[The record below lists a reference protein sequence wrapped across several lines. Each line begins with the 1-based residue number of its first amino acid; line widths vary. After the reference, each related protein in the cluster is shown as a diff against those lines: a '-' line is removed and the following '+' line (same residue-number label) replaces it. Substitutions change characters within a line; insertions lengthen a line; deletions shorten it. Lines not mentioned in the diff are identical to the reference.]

1 VSTDFYIQKVAILG
15 AGTMGAQIA
24 AFFAGAGIKT
34 YLYDLPG
41 KDKDKNQLVI
51 KSIDAL
57 RKLQPSPLVSKEVA
71 DLIEPAN
78 YEDHLEY
85 LRSCDLVLE
94 AVAER
99 PDIKAQLFSKIL
111 PYLGEKTILASNT
124 SGLSIN
130 ELATHLPETV
140 KQRFLGIHF
149 FNPPR
154 YLPLVELISG
164 EKTSVP
170 LMQALETFLV
180 STLGKTV
187 IYAKDTPNFIAN
199 RIGVFS
205 ILAVCH
211 YAEQFNIGLEVV
223 DALTGKL
230 LGRPKSATFR
240 TADLVGL
247 DVLGHV
253 VDTMNKGLSSDPWHA
268 YFQSPSWIQ
277 VLVKQGAL
285 GQKTKKGIYHKQADG
300 LYVWGIANKQY
311 RLSNQKADAGVVDI
325 LKEKDLVKRFKALRE
340 STHPQAQFLWA
351 CHRELFAYCAYCLPE
366 IAHTTRDIDLAIRKG
381 YGWKEGPF
389 EIWQQ
394 AGFTEILSWI
404 EADVEAAKTMAKIT
418 LPSWVKTHKPYEPGK
433 AFSASE
439 SKYLPRTQLPVYQRQ
454 LFYDATFNETFDEGK
469 TLYENEGVRLWQ
481 LGNDGIGILSFKSKM
496 CTVSEQVLDGIFASI
511 TVAEQQC
518 KAMVIWQ
525 RHGQHFS
532 AGADLMQ
539 AGEKFL
545 MEGPPA
551 LETMLTKFQNANLA
565 LRYAKVP
572 VVAAVRGYA
581 FGGGCEMLMHSDH
594 VVACVESYIG
604 LVEVAVGLIPGAGG
618 CKELALRASQAQNPE
633 KALQDSYKHVAM
645 AEVAKSAFE
654 ARQIGYLRQSDT
666 IIVNS
671 DELLYVA
678 KVHATALA
686 ESNYR
691 APLPQQFK
699 VIGRP
704 GIATIR
710 MLLANMKEGQQIS
723 EYDYFISDRLAD
735 IMCGGQIDGNTVV
748 DEEWVLRKERQ
759 VFMELVENEKTFQR
773 IQHMLDTGKPLR
785 N

>member
-1 VSTDFYIQKVAILG
+1 MSTECYIEKVAILG

-24 AFFAGAGIKT
+24 ALFAGAGVKT
-34 YLYDLPG
+34 YLYDLPA
-41 KDKDKNQLVI
+41 KDKDKNQQVK

-57 RKLQPSPLVSKEVA
+57 RKLQPSPLVSKEVT
-71 DLIEPAN
+71 DWIQPAN
-78 YEDHLEY
+78 YDDDLEHL
-85 LRSCDLVLE
+85 RTCDLVLE

-99 PDIKAQLFSKIL
+99 VDIKVQLFEKIQ

-130 ELATHLPETV
+130 ELAGHLSDSV
-140 KQRFLGIHF
+140 KQRFLGVHF

-154 YLPLVELISG
+154 YLPLVELIPS
-164 EKTSVP
+164 KTTSVS

-187 IYAKDTPNFIAN
+187 IYAQDTPNFIAN

-211 YAEQFNIGLEVV
+211 YAEHYNIGLEVV

-247 DVLGHV
+247 DVLDHV
-253 VDTMNKGLSSDPWHA
+253 IATMRNQLINDPWHT
-268 YFQSPSWIQ
+268 YFQLPSWLQDI
-277 VLVKQGAL
+277 VKQGAL
-285 GQKTKKGIYHKQADG
+285 GQKTKRGIYFKRDDG
-300 LYVWGIANKQY
+300 LCVWDISTKQY
-311 RLSNQKADAGVVDI
+311 RLSDQKADANVIEI
-325 LKEKDLVKRFKALRE
+325 LKEKNLAKRFKALRE

-351 CHRELFAYCAYCLPE
+351 CHRELFAYCAYCLPT
-366 IAHTTRDIDLAIRKG
+366 IAETTRDIDLSIRKG

-389 EIWQQ
+389 ELWQQ
-394 AGFTEILSWI
+394 AGFEEISSWI
-404 EADVEAAKTMAKIT
+404 EQDINAGQSLVKAT
-418 LPSWVKTHKPYEPGK
+418 LPAWVKTNKPYEPGK
-433 AFSASE
+433 AFSASL
-439 SKYLPRTQLPVYQRQ
+439 SKYLGRAQLPVYQRQ
-454 LFYDATFNETFDEGK
+454 LFYDATFNETFNEGK
-469 TLYENEGVRLWQ
+469 TLYENEGVRLWH
-481 LGNDGIGILSFKSKM
+481 LGDDIGILSFKSKM

-511 TVAEQQC
+511 KVAEQQC
-518 KAMVIWQ
+518 KALVIWQ

-565 LRYAKVP
+565 FRHAKIP

-594 VVACVESYIG
+594 VVACVESYVG

-654 ARQIGYLRQSDT
+654 AKQMGYLCPGDT
-666 IIVNS
+666 IIFNP

-678 KVHATALA
+678 KAQAKALA

-691 APLPQQFK
+691 PPVSKPFK
-699 VIGRP
+699 VLGRP
-704 GIATIR
+704 AIATIR

-735 IMCGGQIDGNTVV
+735 IMCGGQIDGGTVV
-748 DEEWVLRKERQ
+748 DEEWLLRKERQ